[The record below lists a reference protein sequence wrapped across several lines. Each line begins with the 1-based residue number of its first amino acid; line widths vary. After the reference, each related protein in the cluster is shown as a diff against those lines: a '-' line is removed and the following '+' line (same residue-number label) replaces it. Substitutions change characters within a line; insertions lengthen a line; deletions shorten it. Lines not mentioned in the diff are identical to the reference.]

1 MLAQTL
7 SMVRDVRHGLA
18 LKFLA
23 LLSRA
28 AFLFIVTPRLLSGEL
43 SRYVFLA
50 TIAVLAGRVMSVGME
65 EQLPLRVAG
74 DMKNAREF
82 APLIVI
88 TAVIEVALAMLF
100 WFTGDDVIVAVLLAV
115 CYVTTSLFAGLV
127 RSVNLEASER
137 LRDLHWAVFAALCI
151 LPAVWSA
158 EDLLALMAVSL
169 MAIHILELRI
179 SGIDFS
185 VEGVNWRALVAV
197 SVEQLGRAW
206 KKLLSSAS
214 LLLMVRA
221 IILWPN
227 ALRLSDNLDDIAYAL
242 LIGEAFW
249 QTSMVLVYRRY
260 ARYCVSQESVLAKK
274 RDARAAV
281 LVLVLYALTIAAAIQ
296 LLGWFDVEIG
306 RFSDWNAVSVFV
318 IFFGLISSYL
328 LIRYLT
334 WALVDFDWR
343 LPGFEFLFI
352 ASQGLIVFLLPSET
366 WVFAIAASA
375 LIFVSLSFAYVWFV
389 VDRAGDRGVNDVA

>member
-1 MLAQTL
+1 MLSAVREL
-7 SMVRDVRHGLA
+7 LRDVKHGLT

-50 TIAVLAGRVMSVGME
+50 TLAVLAGRVLSVGME

-74 DMKNAREF
+74 STEKAREF
-82 APLIVI
+82 APLIVA
-88 TAVIEVALAMLF
+88 TAIIEVALAILF
-100 WFTGDDVIVAVLLAV
+100 WFTRDEVIVAALLAV

-137 LRDLHWAVFAALCI
+137 LRDLHWVVFAALCL
-151 LPAVWSA
+151 LPVVWSA
-158 EDLLALMAVSL
+158 ENLLALMAVSL

-185 VEGVNWRALVAV
+185 IDGVNWRTLFAI
-197 SVEQLGRAW
+197 SIEQLRRAW
-206 KKLLSSAS
+206 KKLLSSAT

-227 ALRLSDNLDDIAYAL
+227 ALRLSENLDDIAYAL

-260 ARYCVSQESVLAKK
+260 ARYCVSQETPMAKK

-281 LVLVLYALTIAAAIQ
+281 LVLIVYALVVAGSIQ
-296 LLGWFDVEIG
+296 MLGWLNIEIG
-306 RFSDWNAVSVFV
+306 RFSDWTAVAAFV
-318 IFFGLISSYL
+318 VFFGLISSYL
-328 LIRYLT
+328 LLRYLT

-343 LPGFEFLFI
+343 LPGFEFLFV
-352 ASQGLIVFLLPSET
+352 ASQGLIVYSLPSEL
-366 WVFAIAASA
+366 WVPAITTAA
-375 LIFVSLSFAYVWFV
+375 LVFVSLSFAYVWFL
-389 VDRAGDRGVNDVA
+389 VDSPKSEA